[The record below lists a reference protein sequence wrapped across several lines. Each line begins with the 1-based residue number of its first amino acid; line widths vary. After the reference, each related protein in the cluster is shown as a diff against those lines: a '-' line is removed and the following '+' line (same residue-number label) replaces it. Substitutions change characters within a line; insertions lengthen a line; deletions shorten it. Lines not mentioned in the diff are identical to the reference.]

1 MFSRKNFTWKKWLSI
16 TVYMFAVTLL
26 ISWLLSLLLKEPP
39 ESRSQFFTGTSLAG
53 RLFAAIL
60 SGTIMSF
67 MRFDRKT

>member
-39 ESRSQFFTGTSLAG
+39 ESRSQLFTGTSLAG

-67 MRFDRKT
+67 IRFDRKT